1 MYVSKYSYIEM
12 NDFFKSQKIQP
23 SDTPED
29 ILNKLVSA
37 NKNEVFLNMAIFKLI
52 ASETTYPQIISH
64 VYKLLKDTSTTYGTV
79 VVNAYLKTITLSDL
93 DKHKT
98 FVMDMIKRFNDE
110 LPDILDA
117 CYIHKAPFV
126 FAQIYSIISVV
137 IDKDTRQKI
146 HIVK

>member
-1 MYVSKYSYIEM
+1 M
-12 NDFFKSQKIQP
+12 NEFFKSQTIQP
-23 SDTPED
+23 VDTPAD
-29 ILNKLVSA
+29 ILNKLISA
-37 NKNEVFLNMAIFKLI
+37 NKNEVFLNVSIFKLI
-52 ASETTYPQIISH
+52 ASENTYSQIVSH
-64 VYKLLKDTSTTYGTV
+64 VYQLLKETSTTYGTV
-79 VVNAYLKTITLSDL
+79 VVHVYLKTLTLSDL

-117 CYIHKAPFV
+117 CYMYKAPFV

-137 IDKDTRQKI
+137 IDKDTKKKI

>member
-1 MYVSKYSYIEM
+1 M
-12 NDFFKSQKIQP
+12 NDFFKSQTIQP
-23 SDTPED
+23 SDTPAE
-29 ILNKLVSA
+29 ILNKLISA
-37 NKNEVFLNMAIFKLI
+37 NKNEVFLNVAIFKLI
-52 ASETTYPQIISH
+52 ASETTYSQIVSH
-64 VYKLLKDTSTTYGTV
+64 VYKILKETSAAYGTV
-79 VVNAYLKTITLSDL
+79 VVNVYLKTITLSDL

-117 CYIHKAPFV
+117 CYMYKAPFV

-137 IDKDTRQKI
+137 IDKDTKKKI